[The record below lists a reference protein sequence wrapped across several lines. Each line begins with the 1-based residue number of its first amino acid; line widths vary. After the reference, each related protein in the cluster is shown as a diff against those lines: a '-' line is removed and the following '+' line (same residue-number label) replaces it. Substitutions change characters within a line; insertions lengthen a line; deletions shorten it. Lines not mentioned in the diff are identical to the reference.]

1 MSYNGGRQG
10 DDPMTMDREI
20 GDPGD
25 SPLPG
30 GEEPSRLSGMDA
42 VIEVYKRDVDRSLL
56 RANLALTVEE
66 RLEKFQDFMEFLD
79 EVRSSGRGPRGSVP
93 APGGA

>member
-10 DDPMTMDREI
+10 DDPMTLDREI
-20 GDPGD
+20 GAPCD

-30 GEEPSRLSGMDA
+30 GEDPSMLSGMDA

-79 EVRSSGRGPRGSVP
+79 EVRASGQGLSSGVVP
-93 APGGA
+93 SGK